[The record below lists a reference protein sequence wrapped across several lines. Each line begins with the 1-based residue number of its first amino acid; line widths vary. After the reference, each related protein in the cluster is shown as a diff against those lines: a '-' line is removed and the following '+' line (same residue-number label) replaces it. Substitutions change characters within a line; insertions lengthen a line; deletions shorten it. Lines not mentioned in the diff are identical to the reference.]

1 MKSCTIAKALVAAL
15 RAAALSTTI
24 AAALSSCASAPR
36 ITYPTAVAHRGC
48 WVKDLVPENCPAGV
62 YLAARYGFWA
72 IECDVHY
79 TADSVMVLMHDA
91 TINRTMRLK
100 EGYAPIPEKV
110 KVSET
115 TFEEL
120 RTKYVLAS
128 DDPALRLPIPTFAEE
143 LEACKAT
150 GVIPMMHSSVEESYR
165 LAKEVLGDGWICFM
179 SEDKKGAYAR
189 SISDCLVLL
198 DPGRDEAENV
208 VKRLAAI
215 GGRIGMSTM
224 KHDMLK
230 ADYIKVLT
238 DAGYE
243 TQSSIFPTPH
253 EMDAIHD
260 KASIILSDFVWF
272 PRDGRKPSATWKD
285 KDRKFL
291 AGESV
296 SYQGEALE
304 YSGMTFSAT
313 FKGSVEIELSDGHRY
328 TVTHEDYDTETMGL
342 RLHGIAPA
350 VKVTALEDSD
360 LKRCDVAVYEI
371 R

>member
-1 MKSCTIAKALVAAL
+1 MKLRTLRTGFLSLIVAAG
-15 RAAALSTTI
+15 I
-24 AAALSSCASAPR
+24 SSCAIAPQT
-36 ITYPTAVAHRGC
+36 TYPTAVAHRGC

-72 IECDVHY
+72 VECDVHY

-100 EGYAPIPEKV
+100 DGYAPIPEKV

-128 DDPALRLPIPTFAEE
+128 DDPELRKPIPTFAEE

-150 GVIPMMHSSVEESYR
+150 GVIPMMHSSVQESYR

-179 SEDKKGAYAR
+179 SEDANGAYAR

-215 GGRIGMSTM
+215 GGKVGMSTM
-224 KHDMLK
+224 KYDMLN
-230 ADYIKVLT
+230 ADFIKT
-238 DAGYE
+238 IRDAGYE
-243 TQSSIFPTPH
+243 AQSSIFPTPH
-253 EMDAIHD
+253 EIDAIHD
-260 KASIILSDFVWF
+260 NASIILSDFVWF
-272 PRDGRKPSATWKD
+272 PRDGRKPVKTWKAR
-285 KDRKFL
+285 DRKFL
-291 AGESV
+291 
-296 SYQGEALE
+296 QGEAFSFTGE
-304 YSGMTFSAT
+304 RYEFSGMTFTAT
-313 FKGSVEIELSDGHRY
+313 FKGSVEITLNDGRSY
-328 TVTHEDYDTETMGL
+328 TITNEDYDTRTMGL
-342 RLHGIAPA
+342 RLHDAAPVVT
-350 VKVTALEDSD
+350 VKALEDSD
-360 LKRCDVAVYEI
+360 LKSCKVAVYEI
-371 R
+371 

>member
-1 MKSCTIAKALVAAL
+1 MKL
-15 RAAALSTTI
+15 RTLALSLI
-24 AAALSSCASAPR
+24 AAATLASCAQAPQ

-62 YLAARYGFWA
+62 YLAAKYGFWA

-79 TADSVMVLMHDA
+79 TSDSVMVLMHDA
-91 TINRTMRLK
+91 SINRTMRLK
-100 EGYAPIPEKV
+100 DGYAPIPEPV
-110 KVSET
+110 KVSQT

-128 DDPALRLPIPTFAEE
+128 EDPELRTPIPTFAEE

-150 GVIPMMHSSVEESYR
+150 GVIPMMHSSVQESYR
-165 LAKEVLGDGWICFM
+165 LAQEVLGNGWICFM
-179 SEDKKGAYAR
+179 SEDVNGAYAR
-189 SISDCLVLL
+189 TISDCLVLL

-215 GGRIGMSTM
+215 GGKVGMSTM
-224 KHDMLK
+224 KYDMLN
-230 ADYIKVLT
+230 AEFIKTIT

-253 EMDAIHD
+253 EIDAIHD

-272 PRDGRKPSATWKD
+272 PRDGRKPAATWKS

-291 AGESV
+291 EGEV
-296 SYQGEALE
+296 LSYLGEAYD
-304 YSGMTFSAT
+304 YSGVTFSCT
-313 FKGSVEIELSDGHRY
+313 FKGSVEITINGHSY
-328 TVTHEDYDTETMGL
+328 TITNEDYDTRTMGL
-342 RLHGIAPA
+342 RLHAEAPSVS
-350 VKVTALEDSD
+350 VKALADSD
-360 LKRCDVAVYEI
+360 VQDCRVAVYEI
-371 R
+371 

>member
-1 MKSCTIAKALVAAL
+1 MRLRNIAFSAIVAASL
-15 RAAALSTTI
+15 Y
-24 AAALSSCASAPR
+24 SCATVPET
-36 ITYPTAVAHRGC
+36 TYPTAVAHRGC

-62 YLAARYGFWA
+62 YLAAKYGFWA
-72 IECDVHY
+72 VECDVHY
-79 TADSVMVLMHDA
+79 TSDSVMVLMHDA

-100 EGYAPIPEKV
+100 DGYAPIPEKV

-128 DDPALRLPIPTFAEE
+128 DDPELRKPIPTFAEE

-150 GVIPMMHSSVEESYR
+150 GVIPMMHSSVRESYH
-165 LAKEVLGDGWICFM
+165 LAQEVLGDGWICFM
-179 SEDKKGAYAR
+179 SEDANGAYAR
-189 SISDCLVLL
+189 GISDCLVLL

-215 GGRIGMSTM
+215 GGKVGMSTM

-230 ADYIKVLT
+230 APFIKT
-238 DAGYE
+238 IRDAGYE
-243 TQSSIFPTPH
+243 AQSSIFPTPH

-260 KASIILSDFVWF
+260 RASIILSDFVWF
-272 PRDGRKPSATWKD
+272 PRDGRKPCQSWNK

-291 AGESV
+291 EGEEV
-296 SYQGEALE
+296 SFEGEAYE
-304 YSGMTFSAT
+304 FSGMTFTAT
-313 FKGSVEIELSDGHRY
+313 FKGSVEISLSDGRSY
-328 TVTHEDYDTETMGL
+328 TITHEDYDTETMGL
-342 RLHGIAPA
+342 RLHKTAPS
-350 VKVTALEDSD
+350 VKVKALADTD
-360 LKRCDVAVYEI
+360 LKGCHVDVFEI

>member
-1 MKSCTIAKALVAAL
+1 MKLRNIALTV
-15 RAAALSTTI
+15 I
-24 AAALSSCASAPR
+24 AAATICSCAQAPQ

-62 YLAARYGFWA
+62 YLAAKYGFWA

-79 TADSVMVLMHDA
+79 TSDSVMVLMHDA

-100 EGYAPIPEKV
+100 DGYAPIPEPV
-110 KVSET
+110 KVSQT

-128 DDPALRLPIPTFAEE
+128 DDPELRKPIPTFAEE

-150 GVIPMMHSSVEESYR
+150 GVIPMMHSSVQESYR
-165 LAKEVLGDGWICFM
+165 LAQEVLGDGWICFM
-179 SEDKKGAYAR
+179 SEDANGAYAR

-215 GGRIGMSTM
+215 GGKVGMSTM
-224 KHDMLK
+224 KYDMLN
-230 ADYIKVLT
+230 AEFIKTVT

-253 EMDAIHD
+253 EIDAIHD

-272 PRDGRKPSATWKD
+272 PRDGREPVASWKT

-291 AGESV
+291 EGEEV
-296 SYQGEALE
+296 SFGGEELE
-304 YSGMTFSAT
+304 YCGVTLSCC
-313 FKGSVEIELSDGHRY
+313 FKGTVEISINDRSY
-328 TVTHEDYDTETMGL
+328 TITNEDFDTRTIGL
-342 RLHGIAPA
+342 RLHG
-350 VKVTALEDSD
+350 VKPSLCVKALADSD
-360 LKRCDVAVYEI
+360 LKDCRFAIYEI
-371 R
+371 

>member
-1 MKSCTIAKALVAAL
+1 MAMNIRIITLL
-15 RAAALSTTI
+15 AAA
-24 AAALSSCASAPR
+24 AAAFCSCADAPQ
-36 ITYPTAVAHRGC
+36 ISYPTAVAHRGC

-62 YLAARYGFWA
+62 RLAARYGFWA
-72 IECDVHY
+72 VECDVHY
-79 TADSVMVLMHDA
+79 TADSVMVLMHDR

-100 EGYAPIPEKV
+100 EGYAPIPEPV

-120 RTKYVLAS
+120 RSKYVLAS
-128 DDPALRLPIPTFAEE
+128 DDPELRTPIPTFAEE

-150 GVIPMMHSSVEESYR
+150 GVIPMMHSSVQESYR

-179 SEDKKGAYAR
+179 SEDENGAYAR

-208 VKRLAAI
+208 VKRLSAI
-215 GGRIGMSTM
+215 GGKVGMSTM

-230 ADYIKVLT
+230 ADYIKTIT

-272 PRDGRKPSATWKD
+272 PRDGRKPVQTWKE

-291 AGESV
+291 AGEELSFKG
-296 SYQGEALE
+296 SAYDF
-304 YSGMTFSAT
+304 SGMTFTAT
-313 FKGSVEIELSDGHRY
+313 FKGSVEITLSDGRSY
-328 TVTHEDYDTETMGL
+328 TVTHEDYDTETIGL
-342 RLHGIAPA
+342 RLHATEPS
-350 VKVTALEDSD
+350 VTIKALEDSD
-360 LKRCDVAVYEI
+360 LKCCRADVYEI
-371 R
+371 L